1 MQMLRKLRR
10 FQREQPWAWKIVI
23 EWNVMLIYSNEIFDL
38 SANFFGKATHYSRGD
53 WQPNKHPDRRR
64 KAEAEMNPDF
74 G

>member
-1 MQMLRKLRR
+1 
-10 FQREQPWAWKIVI
+10 
-23 EWNVMLIYSNEIFDL
+23 MLIYRNEIFDL

-53 WQPNKHPDRRR
+53 WQLNKHPDRRR